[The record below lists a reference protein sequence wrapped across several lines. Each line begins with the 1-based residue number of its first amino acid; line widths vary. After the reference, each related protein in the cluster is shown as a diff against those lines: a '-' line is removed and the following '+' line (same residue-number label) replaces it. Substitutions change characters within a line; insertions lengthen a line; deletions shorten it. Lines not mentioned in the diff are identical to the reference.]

1 MDRFNDIPNDFYHM
15 PNRNISLGPEKQKP
29 QNRFQATGPCKL

>member
-1 MDRFNDIPNDFYHM
+1 M
-15 PNRNISLGPEKQKP
+15 PNRNISIGPEKQKP